1 MLVQRPI
8 RQQRDGYGQPDA
20 EAVGPELPAG
30 KGGGHTAQASTH
42 FAMEWGGVL
51 GCLQWAAWQV
61 LAVLVSLPLAMS
73 LLVQFI
79 ISPRKVLHHKD
90 RSNLLLPDPLPG
102 LLHQWIEA
110 QPGVKLHIA
119 RTSRG
124 SGKPLMLLVH
134 GFPEAWFTW
143 AKQMADFRDQYE
155 VVAVDMRGYGE
166 SSKPKGWLSYHQY
179 HLADDLLAVT
189 EHLLQESGQK
199 QVVLAGHD
207 WGGHMCWCLAYMAPH
222 LFSHLITLC
231 VPHPG
236 LYHKNRDL
244 TQRIRHSYVL
254 AFQLPWL
261 GEAALC
267 VNDYALLESV
277 LVNGP
282 GGCNPGT
289 VSQEYIERYKQAFGR
304 PGVPT
309 AALNY
314 YRAVNNALFPTEKLH
329 RLLAGKLLVP
339 TLMLWGGR
347 DINLSQVLLRD
358 TDKHVDRLRVEVLP
372 DSSHWMLQDCPA
384 EVNRLMRDF
393 LQA

>member
-1 MLVQRPI
+1 
-8 RQQRDGYGQPDA
+8 
-20 EAVGPELPAG
+20 
-30 KGGGHTAQASTH
+30 
-42 FAMEWGGVL
+42 
-51 GCLQWAAWQV
+51 
-61 LAVLVSLPLAMS
+61 MS

-79 ISPRKVLHHKD
+79 ISTQL
-90 RSNLLLPDPLPG
+90 LLLPG
-102 LLHQWIEA
+102 R
-110 QPGVKLHIA
+110 LHIA

-134 GFPEAWFTW
+134 GFPEAWFAW
-143 AKQMADFRDQYE
+143 AKQMAEFRDQYE

-244 TQRIRHSYVL
+244 SQRIRHSYVL

-277 LVNGP
+277 L
-282 GGCNPGT
+282 
-289 VSQEYIERYKQAFGR
+289 YIERYKQAFGR
-304 PGVPT
+304 PGVQT

-372 DSSHWMLQDCPA
+372 DSSHWMLHDCPA
-384 EVNRLMRDF
+384 EVKRLMRDF